1 MGKKTDS
8 TESKEKKRIHK
19 EFMDFVQK
27 FNFVPL
33 AIGFVIG
40 AASKDVVNSLVKDII
55 SPIIGIFLPEGALE
69 GVVIEIANAEIR
81 IGAFLNELIV
91 FFIIAIVVFLVAV
104 KLMKTQV
111 KKK

>member
-1 MGKKTDS
+1 MDS
-8 TESKEKKRIHK
+8 TGSKEKKRIHN

-91 FFIIAIVVFLVAV
+91 FFIIAIIVFLVAV
-104 KLMKTQV
+104 KLMKIQI

>member
-1 MGKKTDS
+1 MDS

-104 KLMKTQV
+104 KLMKTQI

>member
-1 MGKKTDS
+1 MDS

>member
-1 MGKKTDS
+1 MGKKMDS
-8 TESKEKKRIHK
+8 TEAKEKKRIHK

-91 FFIIAIVVFLVAV
+91 FFIIAVVVFLVAV
-104 KLMKTQV
+104 KLMKTQI

>member
-1 MGKKTDS
+1 MDS
-8 TESKEKKRIHK
+8 TGSKEKKRIHK

-91 FFIIAIVVFLVAV
+91 FFIIAIIVFLVAV
-104 KLMKTQV
+104 KLMKIQI
-111 KKK
+111 KK